1 MQNKKGKRFE
11 TKMAALVKNV
21 AEFSVKNAVGKK
33 FIYVVYEP
41 EVPEAVKDFVKK
53 EESK

>member
-1 MQNKKGKRFE
+1 MQNGKSKKIQTRV
-11 TKMAALVKNV
+11 AALVKNA

-41 EVPEAVKDFVKK
+41 EVPEAVKEFVKK
-53 EESK
+53 ESK